1 MIKAIIFDMDGVL
14 VDAREWHF
22 LALNRALQLF
32 GYEITRGDHLSIFD
46 GLPTSSKLKMLTEQN
61 QFPEQL
67 HLFVGEMKQK
77 YTEQEISEHCRPVFR
92 VEYALSELKKQGY
105 LLGLG
110 TNSISYTKDLMLRK
124 SAINHYFDIALS
136 NEDVMY
142 PKPNPEIYIKIINFF
157 GLSPNECLILE
168 DNAYGLEA
176 AKLSGAHVLKINSV
190 EEVNLKNIMQK
201 ITLCEVVA

>member
-1 MIKAIIFDMDGVL
+1 
-14 VDAREWHF
+14 
-22 LALNRALQLF
+22 
-32 GYEITRGDHLSIFD
+32 
-46 GLPTSSKLKMLTEQN
+46 
-61 QFPEQL
+61 
-67 HLFVGEMKQK
+67 
-77 YTEQEISEHCRPVFR
+77 
-92 VEYALSELKKQGY
+92 
-105 LLGLG
+105 
-110 TNSISYTKDLMLRK
+110 MLRK

-136 NEDVMY
+136 NGDVIY

-201 ITLCEVVA
+201 ISLCEVAA